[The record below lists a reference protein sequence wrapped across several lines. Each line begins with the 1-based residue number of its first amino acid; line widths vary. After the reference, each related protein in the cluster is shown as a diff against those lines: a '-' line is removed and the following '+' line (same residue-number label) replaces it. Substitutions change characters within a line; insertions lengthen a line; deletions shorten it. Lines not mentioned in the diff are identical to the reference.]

1 MCLPVLPPSV
11 ASKLCMTWC
20 VAVCCIH
27 ADALCCRTYA
37 EEQRIDPELRK
48 LLPRDEG
55 KPIEKPAEL
64 ALRERM

>member
-1 MCLPVLPPSV
+1 
-11 ASKLCMTWC
+11 
-20 VAVCCIH
+20 VCCIH